1 MARLHWR
8 NHTSSSG
15 SAPSID
21 PGAVLYRGAT
31 RLANSLPFEQGFEP
45 RGGGHEPVGY
55 NRRECRSIEKNWLEH
70 DFHEAVLRR
79 HARPAPLLRSLH
91 QPARASLCNRRILS
105 GPRLDSGH
113 HPTAA
118 SRSVGDLPVPTG
130 IELLS
135 GREQVNA
142 LRGVLDRLGVH
153 GEVNFIRRISKE
165 HRLVIPIVVPGREV
179 TVDLNLETRSAS
191 VTSRGDSMW
200 SAMVYLHKMPCQHNA
215 NIRGSWV
222 YLSIW
227 RWLAD
232 TTVYLVLFLSIS
244 GIYLWAVLR
253 AERRIGMALLAA
265 GAFSFFGLVYAIAR

>member
-1 MARLHWR
+1 MKQFYAVTRDLHLYFGLFISPLVLVFAIGVFFLVHGWL
-8 NHTSSSG
+8 
-15 SAPSID
+15 
-21 PGAVLYRGAT
+21 PGT
-31 RLANSLPFEQGFEP
+31 IQ
-45 RGGGHEPVGY
+45 
-55 NRRECRSIEKNWLEH
+55 
-70 DFHEAVLRR
+70 
-79 HARPAPLLRSLH
+79 
-91 QPARASLCNRRILS
+91 
-105 GPRLDSGH
+105 
-113 HPTAA
+113 TAA

-130 IELLS
+130 IEQLS

-165 HRLVIPIVVPGREV
+165 HRLVIPIIVPGREV

-200 SAMVYLHKMPCQHNA
+200 SAMVYLHKMPGQHNA
-215 NIRGSWV
+215 NIRGNWV
-222 YLSIW
+222 YLRIW

-244 GIYLWAVLR
+244 GIYLWTVLR